1 MQIRVGRVLRWKQ
14 EARERVSNLD
24 VGYTFPLL
32 PSSVFCAASR
42 VFCFGVDRGLEQLAF
57 NTDVVGSVMAEN
69 VGTEDCWYAVTFKY
83 WLVFKY
89 IVTVI
94 LSIDICFLLLY
105 L

>member
-1 MQIRVGRVLRWKQ
+1 VKRWIGIEACKSELDRFLVGSKRLG
-14 EARERVSNLD
+14 REPVTSD

-69 VGTEDCWYAVTFKY
+69 VGTEDC
-83 WLVFKY
+83 
-89 IVTVI
+89 
-94 LSIDICFLLLY
+94 
-105 L
+105 